1 MLKLFLF
8 SIICQGWQVST
19 QHGNYP
25 GNYRVITDT
34 VEILST
40 LPFLGRN
47 GRNSKCP
54 KICKSIIKMSIAHI
68 YLYNP

>member
-1 MLKLFLF
+1 MTRT
-8 SIICQGWQVST
+8 QGWQVST

-40 LPFLGRN
+40 LPFWVEMVETWN
-47 GRNSKCP
+47 AP
-54 KICKSIIKMSIAHI
+54 KFVI
-68 YLYNP
+68 YY

>member
-1 MLKLFLF
+1 MQTILLQITRPQIIKLLC
-8 SIICQGWQVST
+8 SNDQNSQGWQVST

-40 LPFLGRN
+40 LPFWVE
-47 GRNSKCP
+47 
-54 KICKSIIKMSIAHI
+54 MVET
-68 YLYNP
+68 